1 MELEKGYKL
10 WHGYLNNLPRHT
22 KFTLGTKIDNLFA
35 ECLEL
40 ALTAGY
46 ANKEEKAQLIKKL
59 SAKFDALKFFLK
71 ILWEIK
77 GLNDQKYICLSQI
90 LSSIGKMI
98 GGWQNY
104 FKNKPPL

>member
-1 MELEKGYKL
+1 MELDKGYKL

-22 KFTLGTKIDNLFA
+22 KFTLGVRIDNLFS

-46 ANKEEKAQLIKKL
+46 ASKEDKKIFIQEL

-77 GLNDQKYICLSQI
+77 GLNSQKYTNLSQI
-90 LSSIGKMI
+90 LFCIGKMI
-98 GGWQNY
+98 GGWQNF
-104 FKNKPPL
+104 FKK